1 MRPTKLIL
9 SAFGPYAGEVRLD
22 MEALGDRG
30 IYLITGDTGAGKTTI
45 FDAIAFALYGS
56 ASGENR
62 RPRMLRSKYAEA
74 GTKTFVE
81 MEFVYNEKTYRL
93 RRNPEYVRAKQKGTG
108 ETKEKPDAQLHMPD
122 GGLVTGDRAVTA
134 AVEELIGL
142 NREQF
147 SQIAMLAQGSFSRLL
162 SGKTEDRGAIFREI
176 FGTRPYQIFQ
186 ERVKEKARTL
196 YGRYQEG
203 KNSILQY
210 SAGVSAGEP
219 GGERASRWEAVKGEP
234 GEAMLEILDQLIK
247 EDEEQASRADRE
259 LERLRQEIQALG
271 ELAGSLAAVRKTKAE
286 LEQAR
291 AVLALKEPQ
300 ARAAEAAYEKEKT
313 RQEGNHELVRE
324 ISRLEEDLRLF
335 GQYEALANQT
345 RDSARA
351 ERAFAEQAE
360 RARLEGEKKRSQW
373 ETARKRLEAMD
384 GLEGEFQKAG
394 HAAEQLGENR
404 ERMARYSRTLG
415 EYERERQKL
424 VKARAD
430 YGRAAGAYEEAEQAY
445 GRMYRAFLDN
455 QAGILAAELAQGKPC
470 PVCGS
475 LEHPRPA
482 HLFRG
487 DAVSKEALD
496 EAAAARD
503 RAQRAAS
510 QASTL
515 AGGLAGGLDARYQ
528 TMRGEIEREIGGW
541 KASWRER
548 LLEAEAG
555 ASSDGTDE
563 PLSTGREQFLTVWK
577 ELLGKIETALADREI
592 AARQEK
598 TRLEKELAQKEALK
612 KQGQV
617 LEAAVR
623 ALEIKRQEAE
633 GGRIRENTRQAAL
646 GEQMGEMKNRLPAG
660 GREETA
666 ARIHEKQAD
675 LKAREKA
682 LREAEEKSLALSR
695 ETVELAARVRTLEKQ
710 LDAAAEGIDRM
721 SGAAADIGGQPADVR
736 DDDCVAS
743 PDGQILSG
751 LSSEALDGWLIR
763 LGERQKEAEANLA
776 VWEKKSSA
784 IHHRLETNRS
794 ARRNI
799 RAKEQEMEEIGK
811 EWTWVKALS
820 DTVSGE
826 VGKKERITF
835 EAYAQM
841 AYFER
846 IIARANT
853 RFMIMSAGRYE
864 LKRCT
869 EEDNRGK
876 SGLGLAVIDHYNGSE
891 RSVKTLSGGESFMAS
906 LSLALGLSDEIQAFA
921 GGIRLDAMFVDE
933 GFGSLD
939 EEALDLAVR
948 ALGGLAEGRRLVG
961 IISHV
966 QELKG
971 RIDRQIVVTKDGRG
985 GSLARIQV

>member
-93 RRNPEYVRAKQKGTG
+93 RRNPEYVRAKQKGIG

-134 AVEELIGL
+134 AVEELVGL

-176 FGTRPYQIFQ
+176 FGTRPYQVFQ
-186 ERVKEKARTL
+186 ERVKEKARAL

-210 SAGVSAGEP
+210 SAGVSVGEP
-219 GGERASRWEAVKGEP
+219 GGEMACRWEEVKGEP
-234 GEAMLEILDQLIK
+234 GEAMLEILDQLIR
-247 EDEEQASRADRE
+247 EDEAQDSRAGRE
-259 LERLRQEIQALG
+259 LERLRQEIQVLG
-271 ELAGSLAAVRKTKAE
+271 EQAGALAAVRKTKEE
-286 LEQAR
+286 LGQAR
-291 AVLALKEPQ
+291 TSLALKEPQ
-300 ARAAEAAYEKEKT
+300 ARAAETAYEKEKA
-313 RQEGNHELVRE
+313 RQGENHELVRE

-335 GQYEALANQT
+335 GQYEALAVQEQ
-345 RDSARA
+345 DSVRA
-351 ERAFAEQAE
+351 ERTFAEQAE
-360 RARLEGEKKRSQW
+360 SARLEGEEKRGQW
-373 ETARKRLEAMD
+373 EEGRKRLEAMD
-384 GLEGEFQKAG
+384 GLEGELQKAA
-394 HAAEQLGENR
+394 HAVEQFGENR
-404 ERMARYSRTLG
+404 ERMARHSRALG
-415 EYERERQKL
+415 EYKKERQKL
-424 VKARAD
+424 VKARES
-430 YGRAAGAYEEAEQAY
+430 YGRAAAAYEEAEQAY
-445 GRMYRAFLDN
+445 GRMYRVFLDN

-487 DAVSKEALD
+487 NAVTKEALD
-496 EAAAARD
+496 EAAAVRD
-503 RAQRAAS
+503 KAQRAAS

-515 AGGLAGGLDARYQ
+515 AGQLAGGLDARYQ
-528 TMRGEIEREIGGW
+528 TMREEIEREIGGW

-555 ASSDGTDE
+555 ALADGIDE
-563 PLSTGREQFLTVWK
+563 SLSPGREQFLTVWE
-577 ELLGKIETALADREI
+577 ELLGKIETALAGREI

-612 KQGQV
+612 RQGQA
-617 LEAAVR
+617 LEAAVK
-623 ALEIKRQEAE
+623 AAEIKRQEAE
-633 GGRIRENTRQAAL
+633 GSRIRENTRQASL
-646 GEQMGEMKNRLPAG
+646 REQMTEMKNRLPAG

-666 ARIHEKQAD
+666 ARIREKQAD
-675 LKAREKA
+675 LKARERA

-695 ETVELAARVRTLEKQ
+695 ETVELAARIRTLEKQ
-710 LDAAAEGIDRM
+710 LDAAAEEMDRM

-736 DDDCVAS
+736 DDDCAAS
-743 PDGQILSG
+743 PDGRALSAMPQ
-751 LSSEALDGWLIR
+751 EALDGCLTR
-763 LGERQKEAEANLA
+763 LGERQREAEADLA

-853 RFMIMSAGRYE
+853 RFMVMSAGRYE
-864 LKRCT
+864 LKRCM

-876 SGLGLAVIDHYNGSE
+876 SGLGLSVIDHYNGSE

-921 GGIRLDAMFVDE
+921 GGVRLDAMFVDE

-939 EEALDLAVR
+939 EEALDLAVQ

>member
-9 SAFGPYAGEVRLD
+9 SAFGPYAGEVQLD

-74 GTKTFVE
+74 RTKTFVE
-81 MEFVYNEKTYRL
+81 MEFVYNEKMYRL

-176 FGTRPYQIFQ
+176 FGTRPYQVFQ
-186 ERVKEKARTL
+186 ERVKEKARAL

-219 GGERASRWEAVKGEP
+219 GGERASRWEEVKGEP

-271 ELAGSLAAVRKTKAE
+271 EQAGSLAAVRKTKAE

-291 AVLALKEPQ
+291 VVLALKEPQ

-360 RARLEGEKKRSQW
+360 RARLEGEEKRSQW

-404 ERMARYSRTLG
+404 ERMARYSRTIG

-577 ELLGKIETALADREI
+577 ELLGKIETALADRET

-710 LDAAAEGIDRM
+710 LDAAAGSVGHVPELSDRQ
-721 SGAAADIGGQPADVR
+721 A
-736 DDDCVAS
+736 
-743 PDGQILSG
+743 LSG
-751 LSSEALDGWLIR
+751 MSREELDSCLAR
-763 LGERQKEAEANLA
+763 LGERQKEAEADLA
-776 VWEKKSSA
+776 VCEKKSSA
-784 IHHRLETNRS
+784 VHHRLETNRS

-799 RAKEQEMEEIGK
+799 RAKEQEMEKVGK

-853 RFMIMSAGRYE
+853 RFMVMSAGRYE
-864 LKRCT
+864 LKRCM

-876 SGLGLAVIDHYNGSE
+876 SGLGLSVIDHYNGSE

-939 EEALDLAVR
+939 EEALDLAVQ